1 MMALPCILLVDDNK
15 ARSQQLEIIL
25 RFMEYRVETADSS
38 NYAASACD
46 FDQLFGIFVGVS
58 IRTQPQSMGEIL
70 TTDSSRLID
79 FSVNESVTKK
89 DSPAHAAVLL
99 NIDNSS
105 KGRGLRLARYFG
117 EHATIIGD
125 IVDKANKIPVVL
137 LIDKGATLQVSTEF
151 NKNVV
156 QLLEW
161 PVTYPRLKLIIDK
174 ISVSYKRQDS
184 DQQQAI
190 QRSPLDRRGYD
201 RRFSALDRL
210 KGNSQA
216 IVNIR
221 KSIDQV
227 AESDATVLILG
238 ESGTG
243 KEIIARALHDASLRR
258 SKLFVPINCGAIPGE
273 LLESELFGHEKGAF
287 TGALSAR
294 QGRFEMAEGGTLFL
308 DEIGDMPMAMQV
320 KLLRV
325 LQERSFERVGSNKTI
340 HCDVRVIA
348 ATHRHLEDAIKESR
362 FREDLFYR
370 LNVFPIEVTPLRD
383 RTEDIPLLVKD
394 IVACMEASNRGS
406 VDFTQASLAVLMQ
419 YKWPGNIR
427 ELANLIER
435 MAIIYPNE
443 QVDAV
448 NLPEKFQHYKVPD
461 DIGMTT
467 ETVNINAVA
476 LPEKMGAD
484 DAIENL
490 PAVLT
495 QLPAQGIDLK
505 EYLTVMEGDL
515 IRQALTECNG
525 VVAHAAKR
533 LNMRRTTLVEKLR
546 KYDLQR

>member
-1 MMALPCILLVDDNK
+1 MALPCILLVDDNK
-15 ARSQQLEIIL
+15 TRSQQLEIIL

-38 NYAASACD
+38 NYVATAFD
-46 FDQLFGIFVGVS
+46 FDQLSGIFVGDS
-58 IRTQPQSMGEIL
+58 INKQSVI
-70 TTDSSRLID
+70 
-79 FSVNESVTKK
+79 V
-89 DSPAHAAVLL
+89 
-99 NIDNSS
+99 
-105 KGRGLRLARYFG
+105 
-117 EHATIIGD
+117 GD
-125 IVDKANKIPVVL
+125 IVDKARKIPVVL
-137 LIDKGATLQVSTEF
+137 LIDKGATLQVSTALD
-151 NKNVV
+151 NDVV
-156 QLLEW
+156 QVLEW

-174 ISVSYKRQDS
+174 ISGSYGRQDS
-184 DQQQAI
+184 GQQQTM
-190 QRSPLDRRGYD
+190 QRSGLDRRGYD

-210 KGNSQA
+210 KGTSQA
-216 IVNIR
+216 IVDIR
-221 KSIDQV
+221 KSIAQV

-243 KEIIARALHDASLRR
+243 KEIVARALHDASLRR

-340 HCDVRVIA
+340 HCDVRIIA
-348 ATHRHLEDAIKESR
+348 ATHRHLADAIKENR

-370 LNVFPIEVTPLRD
+370 LNVFPIEMSPLRD
-383 RTEDIPLLVKD
+383 RAEDIPLLVKD
-394 IVACMEASNRGS
+394 ISACMEASNRGS
-406 VDFTQASLAVLMQ
+406 VGFTKASLAVLMQ
-419 YKWPGNIR
+419 YEWPGNIR

-435 MAIIYPNE
+435 MAIIYPNG
-443 QVDAV
+443 QVDAD

-461 DIGMTT
+461 EISITT
-467 ETVNINAVA
+467 EIANIVSVD
-476 LPEKMGAD
+476 PSEKMAVNGNV
-484 DAIENL
+484 ENL

-495 QLPAQGIDLK
+495 QLPEQGMDLK

-546 KYDLQR
+546 KYDL